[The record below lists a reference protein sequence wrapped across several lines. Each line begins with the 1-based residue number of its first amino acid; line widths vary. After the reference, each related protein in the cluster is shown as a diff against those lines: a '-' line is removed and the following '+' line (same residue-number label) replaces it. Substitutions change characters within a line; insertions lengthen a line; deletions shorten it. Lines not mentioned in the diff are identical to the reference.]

1 MRRGL
6 VAVLC
11 LALGFATAGTA
22 LAQRTTG
29 TLVGTVTDETGSV
42 LPGVTVV
49 LRGDA
54 IMGTQDNVTN
64 EQGFY
69 RFPALPPGT
78 YHLAFSLPSFSTFNR
93 AGVRISVG
101 STIEENVSL
110 KLGQARGEEIT
121 VTGEGA
127 VVDTQ
132 TNQVST
138 NYDKDWV
145 RNAPVPRFTFF
156 DLINAAPGVNAS
168 ATGSSR
174 STSLGSGTTDNAYM
188 LDGTDFTA
196 PLTGAAWPWP
206 NTDAIEEIEVL
217 SLGAT
222 AEYGNVLGAVFNVVT
237 RQGSNAFHGDANG
250 YFQSQGL
257 TSRNTTDAQDEGL
270 PYHRDKYNDATVQ
283 LSGPIVKD
291 RLWFFGSYQY
301 QRDFQSFAGTPP
313 ENPEKFKADR
323 IFGKLNFQ
331 INGKNRLMFA
341 YHDDYYEIP
350 GDTTATI
357 APSAVGVE
365 TGHNPSPNVTWT
377 SVLSDKTYFEA
388 RYSGFYGKDHG
399 DPLQSGEPRVR
410 QRFIDLDTGEITGG
424 IYSWYDGV
432 SEKTAFSGKV
442 SHFADKF
449 MGASHDFKFGVQYNS
464 GGSDYVLGPNDY
476 IYTYGDV
483 PAYGYTQ
490 LPYHQGG
497 RMRNVGVFLDDTIRV
512 GSRLSVNAGVRYDY
526 SKAYFPEFGLLDRE
540 GNETGQTSPAVDK
553 LFTWNTLSPRL
564 GFNWKLTGDGK
575 TVMKAHYG
583 RYYRGVVTGE
593 FDNNTPAITPRYLF
607 SGTYDARGNPE
618 GLELVADN
626 TNLRV
631 DPAFKPPYTDQFTV
645 GIERELMKNLGL
657 SVNYVYKRGE
667 RYGGSRDIGGQYVPD
682 VYVDSAGA
690 GATGA
695 TIPIQR
701 YVGGDRVFQLTNPD
715 GMFSRF
721 NGVTVQLAKRMAD
734 NWQMVSSFVW
744 GRSTGRVGSSRPS
757 TGAAFGPAGNQTT
770 TAGLFGRN
778 PNDFANSD
786 GRLIAD
792 RPITFKTQLVYQFPA
807 GFLAGAN
814 FTYQDGRPFGRL
826 VRISD
831 AVGIP
836 TTIYAERIDG
846 SRTVSNQ
853 KILDLRLQ
861 KEFKLG
867 GTANIA
873 FFADIL
879 NTLNDDAY
887 EDVQDRLGTSDSF
900 GLGTEYVPPR
910 RVMLGAKL
918 RF

>member
-1 MRRGL
+1 MRRSL
-6 VAVLC
+6 VAMLC
-11 LALGFATAGTA
+11 LAVVFATGGTA
-22 LAQRTTG
+22 FAQRTTG

-49 LRGDA
+49 IRGDA

-64 EQGFY
+64 DQGFY

-78 YHLAFSLPSFSTFNR
+78 YHVAFSLASFSTFNR
-93 AGVRISVG
+93 DGVRVSVG
-101 STIEENVSL
+101 STVEENVSL

-132 TNQVST
+132 TNQIST

-156 DLINAAPGVNAS
+156 DLVNAAPGVNAS

-174 STSLGSGTTDNAYM
+174 STSLGSGTTDNSYM

-237 RQGSNAFHGDANG
+237 RQGSNAFHGDANF
-250 YFQSQGL
+250 YFQNQDL
-257 TSRNTTDAQDEGL
+257 TGRNTTDAQDEGL
-270 PYHRDKYNDATVQ
+270 PYNRDKYNDATFQ
-283 LSGPIVKD
+283 LSGPILKD

-301 QRDFQSFAGTPP
+301 QRDFQSFAGTPA
-313 ENPEKFKADR
+313 EFPEKFKADR
-323 IFGKLNFQ
+323 VFGKLNFQ
-331 INGKNRLMFA
+331 INSKNRLMFA

-399 DPLQSGEPRVR
+399 DPQQSGEPRVR
-410 QRFIDLDTGEITGG
+410 TRYNDFDTGEITGG

-442 SHFADKF
+442 SYFADKF

-476 IYTYGDV
+476 IYTYGTE

-497 RMRNVGVFLDDTIRV
+497 RMRNLGVFVDDTIRV

-526 SKAYFPEFGLLDRE
+526 SKAFFPEFGILDRE
-540 GNETGQTSPAVDK
+540 GNETGQLTSPVDEV
-553 LFTWNTLSPRL
+553 FHWNTVSPRL
-564 GFNWKLTGDGK
+564 GFNWKLSGDGR
-575 TVMKAHYG
+575 TVLKAHAG

-593 FDNNTPAITPRYLF
+593 FDNTSPSITPRYLF
-607 SGTYDARGNPE
+607 SGTYDAQGNPE
-618 GLELVADN
+618 GLELVSDN

-631 DPAFKPPYTDQFTV
+631 DPNFEPPYTDQFTV
-645 GIERELMKNLGL
+645 GIERELLKNLGL
-657 SVNYVYKRGE
+657 SVNYVHKRGE
-667 RYGGSRDIGGQYVPD
+667 RYGATPDIGGEYVPE
-682 VYVDSAGA
+682 VYIDNEGA

-695 TIPIQR
+695 SIPIQV
-701 YVGGDRVFQLTNPD
+701 YVGGDRVFELTNSD
-715 GMFSRF
+715 QMFTRF
-721 NGVTVQLAKRMAD
+721 NGVTVQLVKRMAD

-744 GRSTGRVGSSRPS
+744 GRSTGRVGSSRTNPLA
-757 TGAAFGPAGNQTT
+757 TGGPAGNQSSI
-770 TAGLFGRN
+770 AGTFGRN
-778 PNDFANSD
+778 PNDFINTD

-814 FTYQDGRPFGRL
+814 FIYQDGRPYTRL
-826 VRISD
+826 LRLGDI
-831 AVGIP
+831 VGVP
-836 TTIYAERIDG
+836 TTINAEPIDG
-846 SRTVSNQ
+846 TRKVSNQ

-867 GTANIA
+867 GTANVA
-873 FFADIL
+873 FFADVL
-879 NTLNDDAY
+879 NALNDDAY
-887 EDVQDRLGTSDSF
+887 EDVQDRVGTSDSF

>member
-6 VAVLC
+6 AATFLAVV
-11 LALGFATAGTA
+11 FATGGTA
-22 LAQRTTG
+22 FAQRTTG

-42 LPGVTVV
+42 LPGVNVV

-78 YHLAFSLPSFSTFNR
+78 YHLAFSMASFSTFNR
-93 AGVRISVG
+93 EGVRVSLG
-101 STIEENVSL
+101 STVEENVSL

-127 VVDTQ
+127 VIDTQ

-156 DLINAAPGVNAS
+156 DLINAAPGVNSS

-237 RQGSNAFHGDANG
+237 RQGSNAYHGDANV

-257 TSRNTTDAQDEGL
+257 TDRNTTDAQDDGL
-270 PYHRDKYNDATVQ
+270 PYNRDKYNDATVQ
-283 LSGPIVKD
+283 LSGPILKD

-301 QRDFQSFAGTPP
+301 QRDYQSFAGTPA
-313 ENPEKFKADR
+313 EFPEKFAADR
-323 IFGKLNFQ
+323 VFGKLNFQ
-331 INGKNRLMFA
+331 INSKNRLMFA

-350 GDTTATI
+350 GDTTAST
-357 APSAVGVE
+357 APSTVGVE

-377 SVLSDKTYFEA
+377 SVFTDKTYFEA

-399 DPLQSGEPRVR
+399 DPLISSEPRVR
-410 QRFIDLDTGEITGG
+410 PRYNDFDTGQITGG

-476 IYTYGDV
+476 IYTYGTE

-490 LPYHQGG
+490 LPFHQGG
-497 RMRNVGVFLDDTIRV
+497 RMRNLGVFLDDTVRV
-512 GSRLSVNAGVRYDY
+512 GSRLSVNVGVRYDY
-526 SKAYFPEFGLLDRE
+526 SKAFFPEFGLLDRE
-540 GNETGQTSPAVDK
+540 GNETGQFSPAVDEV
-553 LFTWNTLSPRL
+553 FRWNTVSPRL
-564 GFNWKLTGDGK
+564 GFNWKLTENGK
-575 TVMKAHYG
+575 NVLKAHYG
-583 RYYRGVVTGE
+583 RYYRGIVTGE
-593 FDNNTPAITPRYLF
+593 FDNTSPSITPRYIF
-607 SGTYDARGNPE
+607 SGTYDAQGNPE
-618 GLELVADN
+618 NLELFSDN

-631 DPAFKPPYTDQFTV
+631 DPNFKGPYTDQLTV
-645 GIERELMKNLGL
+645 GFERELLKNLGF
-657 SVNYVYKRGE
+657 SVNYVHKRGE
-667 RYGGSRDIGGQYVPD
+667 RYGAYTDIGGQYVPD
-682 VYVDSAGA
+682 VYVDSEGT

-695 TIPIQR
+695 TIPLQR
-701 YVGGDRVFQLTNPD
+701 YVGGDRVFQLGNPD

-721 NGVTVQLAKRMAD
+721 NGVTVQLVKRMAD

-744 GRSTGRVGSSRPS
+744 GRSTGRVGSSRPTNS
-757 TGAAFGPAGNQTT
+757 AGGPAGSQTS
-770 TAGLFGRN
+770 TAGRFGQN
-778 PNDFANSD
+778 PNDFVNTD

-814 FTYQDGRPFGRL
+814 FTYQNGRPFGRL
-826 VRISD
+826 IGVRDI
-831 AVGIP
+831 VGVP

-846 SRTVSNQ
+846 SRTVSDQ

-861 KEFKLG
+861 KEFRLG
-867 GTANIA
+867 GTANVA
-873 FFADIL
+873 FFADVL
-879 NTLNDDAY
+879 NALNDDAF
-887 EDVQDRLGTSDSF
+887 EDVQDRRGTSENF
-900 GLGTEYVPPR
+900 GLGTEFVTPR
-910 RVMLGAKL
+910 RVMVGAKL

>member
-6 VAVLC
+6 RAALC
-11 LALGFATAGTA
+11 LAVVFATGGTA
-22 LAQRTTG
+22 FAQRTTG

-49 LRGDA
+49 LRGEA

-78 YHLAFSLPSFSTFNR
+78 YHLAFSLASFNTLNR
-93 AGVRISVG
+93 EGVRVALG
-101 STIEENVSL
+101 STVEENVSL
-110 KLGQARGEEIT
+110 KIGQARGEEIT
-121 VTGEGA
+121 VVGEGA

-132 TNQVST
+132 TNQIST

-156 DLINAAPGVNAS
+156 DLINAAPGVAAS
-168 ATGSSR
+168 GTGDSR
-174 STSLGSGTTDNAYM
+174 STSLGSGTSDNAYM

-196 PLTGAAWPWP
+196 PLTGSAWPWP

-237 RQGSNAFHGDANG
+237 RQGSNAYHGDANV
-250 YFQSQGL
+250 YYQNQDL
-257 TSRNTTDAQDEGL
+257 TSRNTTDAQDDGL
-270 PYHRDKYNDATVQ
+270 PYNRDKYHDASFQ
-283 LSGPIVKD
+283 LSGPILKD
-291 RLWFFGSYQY
+291 KLWFFGSYQY
-301 QRDFQSFAGTPP
+301 QRDYQSFAGTPA
-313 ENPEKFKADR
+313 EFPEKFEADR

-331 INGKNRLMFA
+331 INSKNRVMFA
-341 YHDDYYEIP
+341 YHDDFYAIP
-350 GDTTATI
+350 GDVTAAI
-357 APSAVGVE
+357 APSAVSVE

-399 DPLQSGEPRVR
+399 DPQQDGEPRVKPR
-410 QRFIDLDTGEITGG
+410 YNDFDTGQITGG

-464 GGSDYVLGPNDY
+464 GGSDYILGPNDY
-476 IYTYGDV
+476 IYTYGSE

-497 RMRNVGVFLDDTIRV
+497 RMRNLGVFVDDTIRV
-512 GSRLSVNAGVRYDY
+512 GARLSVNAGVRYDY
-526 SKAYFPEFGLLDRE
+526 SKAYFPEFGILDRE
-540 GNETGQTSPAVDK
+540 GNETGQFTSAVDEV
-553 LFTWNTLSPRL
+553 FHWNTISPRL

-575 TVMKAHYG
+575 TVLKAHAG

-593 FDNNTPAITPRYLF
+593 FDNTSPSITPRYLF
-607 SGTYDARGNPE
+607 LGTYDAQGNPE
-618 GLELVADN
+618 GTELFSDN

-631 DPAFKPPYTDQFTV
+631 DPNFEPPYTDQFTV

-657 SVNYVYKRGE
+657 SVNYVYKKGE
-667 RYGGSRDIGGQYVPD
+667 RYGTSQDIGGEYVA
-682 VYVDSAGA
+682 DSYIDSEGT

-695 TIPIQR
+695 TIPLQR
-701 YVGGDRVFQLTNPD
+701 YVGGDRVFELTNSD
-715 GMFSRF
+715 QMFTRF
-721 NGVTVQLAKRMAD
+721 NGVTVQLVKRMAD

-744 GRSTGRVGSSRPS
+744 GRSTGRIGSSRPN
-757 TGAAFGPAGNQTT
+757 TGIANGPTGDQSSLAGT
-770 TAGLFGRN
+770 FGRN
-778 PNDFANSD
+778 PNDFTNTD
-786 GRLIAD
+786 GRLIAE

-826 VRISD
+826 LRVGD
-831 AVGIP
+831 FTGIP
-836 TTIYAERIDG
+836 TVINAEPLDG

-853 KILDLRLQ
+853 FTLDLRLQ

-867 GTANIA
+867 GTANVA
-873 FFADIL
+873 FFADVL

-887 EDVQDRLGTSDSF
+887 EDVQDRLGTSDNY
-900 GLGTEYVPPR
+900 GAPTEYVTPR
-910 RVMLGAKL
+910 RVMVGAKL